1 MKKIL
6 IIVLFVLLSMSFVAC
21 GNTSGEKATEQSIE
35 EYSQEAQGNLLDYNK
50 SVFTQYIENAT
61 QNALA
66 LLPYCDSEDDYSLV
80 QDWHQ
85 CVVLYVC
92 TEQIYNYSYEQYLLL
107 ENHNSYYSSQK
118 SYLMNQILSIEAK
131 YNRLIQ
137 SAPEYIEIT
146 VGRRDQNLINR
157 RIASLRAEC
166 QSETAYYYSQINALD
181 SQYSNENANMN
192 AYRESY
198 TSAKTL
204 MAQLEEKFETLD
216 AQATEMKNSYASA

>member
-1 MKKIL
+1 M
-6 IIVLFVLLSMSFVAC
+6 
-21 GNTSGEKATEQSIE
+21 
-35 EYSQEAQGNLLDYNK
+35 
-50 SVFTQYIENAT
+50 
-61 QNALA
+61 
-66 LLPYCDSEDDYSLV
+66 
-80 QDWHQ
+80 
-85 CVVLYVC
+85 
-92 TEQIYNYSYEQYLLL
+92 LL